1 MQKHTATAL
10 ALAFTALL
18 GCDAP
23 DNDHA
28 EAALAAIPD
37 NASAEEVD
45 GYLMSV
51 DALAEANDPAAG
63 GWTWVPIK
71 TVKAYTCEVPQGTVC
86 GTPDQTWC
94 EVYKG
99 LAVAA
104 KIPALYVGIMET
116 KCKADQ
122 NSACFE
128 CWDLANYCSQ
138 VGKSCTNIEA
148 QCRCLGE
155 KLGEI

>member
-10 ALAFTALL
+10 TLAFTALL

-37 NASAEEVD
+37 DASADEVD

-51 DALAEANDPAAG
+51 DALAEASDPAAG
-63 GWTWVPIK
+63 GWTWVPPKSI
-71 TVKAYTCEVPQGTVC
+71 KAYTCEPGNVC
-86 GTPDQTWC
+86 GAPISQDWC
-94 EVYKG
+94 AVYKD
-99 LAVAA
+99 LAVKAQ
-104 KIPALYVGIMET
+104 IPAVYIGIMET
-116 KCKADQ
+116 KCKANQ
-122 NSACFE
+122 NGACFE
-128 CWDLANYCSQ
+128 CWDLSNYCSQ
-138 VGKSCTNIEA
+138 VGKSCAGIQDACT
-148 QCRCLGE
+148 CLAD